1 MVRIWDLLSTTYEIP
16 IKHDYSHSNDHC
28 YDINPIKF
36 PYHLVNSHQILT
48 FLVLFGHP
56 FREPF
61 TAAAAGRYWQ
71 DGRPTASVDFD
82 PLSDLP
88 AAAKAPDGIPR
99 D

>member
-1 MVRIWDLLSTTYEIP
+1 
-16 IKHDYSHSNDHC
+16 
-28 YDINPIKF
+28 
-36 PYHLVNSHQILT
+36 
-48 FLVLFGHP
+48 VLFGHP

-61 TAAAAGRYWQ
+61 TAAAGRYWQ

-99 D
+99 DYPLVNIQKAMENGHRNSDLTH